1 MNESMKVLS
10 EDQRHHLDIVEAQI
24 TRMSENSKQMKS
36 WSIALISAL
45 IGACLTIK
53 NEKLLIVAMIVSVVF
68 CFLDACYLMLERR
81 FRCIY
86 KAVAG
91 LPLPFEYEN
100 VTVQLYEMNPQKFT
114 KGKESLF
121 SAFRSWSVWVLYLV
135 EIAAS
140 FCLWI

>member
-1 MNESMKVLS
+1 MAL
-10 EDQRHHLDIVEAQI
+10 I

-36 WSIALISAL
+36 WSITLITAL
-45 IGACLTIK
+45 IGTYLTIE
-53 NEKLLIVAMIVSVVF
+53 NEKLLIVAIGVSIVF

-91 LPLPFEYEN
+91 HQLPSEYGD
-100 VTVQLYEMNPQKFT
+100 VTVQPYEMNPQKFT
-114 KGKESLF
+114 KGKESFF
-121 SAFRSWSVWVLYLV
+121 SALFSWSVLVLYLA